1 MGKNTDSAAAKYY
14 EEVVRLMNEMLG
26 ELKDMNMTLKQHNR
40 TVDELNE
47 RVRKIGVNTS
57 NLR

>member
-1 MGKNTDSAAAKYY
+1 LAKNIDPTTKYY

-26 ELKDMNMTLKQHNR
+26 ELKDMNMTLKQHSR